1 MTSHAPHSAARQRA
15 LRAIALFEAAK
26 GLVAL
31 AAVIG
36 LLDLLH
42 HDVHKLALALLW
54 RFHLDPAMHFP
65 GLLLHYADLLSALNL
80 RTLAPLALGYITLR
94 LLEAWGLWKEKM
106 WAEWLAALSGALYL
120 PLETAHLMH
129 LPTLINSAVLLT
141 NLLVVGFMAF
151 QLWWRLRDRPHAS
164 HFV

>member
-1 MTSHAPHSAARQRA
+1 MRTPAPHPAARQRA

-31 AAVIG
+31 AALIG
-36 LLDLLH
+36 LLDLMH
-42 HDVHKLALALLW
+42 HDLHKLALALLW
-54 RFHLDPAMHFP
+54 RFHLDPQMHYP

-80 RTLAPLALGYITLR
+80 RTLAPLALGYVTLR

-120 PLETAHLMH
+120 PLETAHLVH
-129 LPTLINSAVLLT
+129 RPTLINGAVLLT

-151 QLWWRLRDRPHAS
+151 QLWRRMVYGPHAS
-164 HFV
+164 HSV